1 VIYPSI
7 NFMPQVNPLHLNS
20 CPAWGRRG
28 KTGVRFPLV
37 LLHYSPQGQ
46 CLFSSFQS
54 GLPSIY
60 FPSAK
65 RILNEVDLIRREM
78 GKPEQEL
85 LQIEINNAQPR
96 EVFFQALT
104 LYKKADRM
112 CFDHTRNTG
121 PIPPKTPAG
130 KILPGDVFVV
140 LKKAMI
146 RVRCVSDHWGIAKS
160 VNLPVVNPYHTP
172 SNVYM
177 KILEVNRELNFLL
190 DVPFSPST
198 VYRRVLE
205 TIQLVENLLQN
216 RYPGIKTTEL
226 PEFVREN

>member
-1 VIYPSI
+1 MSREQIEPKHV
-7 NFMPQVNPLHLNS
+7 FVQ
-20 CPAWGRRG
+20 A
-28 KTGVRFPLV
+28 
-37 LLHYSPQGQ
+37 Q
-46 CLFSSFQS
+46 
-54 GLPSIY
+54 
-60 FPSAK
+60 

-216 RYPGIKTTEL
+216 RYPGIKITEL